1 MLKKEVLCKSLIF
14 RNATMSLKKGIPF
27 LSPELPLSSSG
38 LLSYPQSYIILFF
51 IFNFKFK
58 YDEYD
63 ILLKQLIHFCFNICL
78 KGY

>member
-1 MLKKEVLCKSLIF
+1 MQPCHSKKVFRFYSRNSPLLLPASLVIH
-14 RNATMSLKKGIPF
+14 NPILYY
-27 LSPELPLSSSG
+27 
-38 LLSYPQSYIILFF
+38 SY

>member
-1 MLKKEVLCKSLIF
+1 MQPCHSKKVF
-14 RNATMSLKKGIPF
+14 RF
-27 LSPELPLSSSG
+27 YSG